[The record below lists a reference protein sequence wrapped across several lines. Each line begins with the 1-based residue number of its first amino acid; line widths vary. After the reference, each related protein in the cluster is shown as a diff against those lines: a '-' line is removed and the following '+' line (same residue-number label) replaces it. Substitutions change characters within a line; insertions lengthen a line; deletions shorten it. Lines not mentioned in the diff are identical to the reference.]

1 MGHWGPK
8 STSSLFFCSIS
19 SVPLRGPLCYLPL
32 LSLPHQTQIAPN
44 FLTPSRLQTGSLY
57 MPATSQT
64 PPLSPHSS
72 QASSTHGSDILRS
85 LLSPPTSQAW
95 GRIAHPCSPLA
106 WLVAALYCVLPLGH
120 RQLSP
125 SFFYCSGHVFGLFC
139 PLSLAQS
146 KKTPSWGL

>member
-8 STSSLFFCSIS
+8 STSLSFCSIS

-57 MPATSQT
+57 MTATSQT

-72 QASSTHGSDILRS
+72 QVSFHSWFRHSTVTAVSTDIPSMGQDSPS
-85 LLSPPTSQAW
+85 LSTFGLARGCTVLCPSFRSQA
-95 GRIAHPCSPLA
+95 A
-106 WLVAALYCVLPLGH
+106 VAQFFLLLWPRFRFVLP
-120 RQLSP
+120 
-125 SFFYCSGHVFGLFC
+125 
-139 PLSLAQS
+139 S
-146 KKTPSWGL
+146 KSCTV